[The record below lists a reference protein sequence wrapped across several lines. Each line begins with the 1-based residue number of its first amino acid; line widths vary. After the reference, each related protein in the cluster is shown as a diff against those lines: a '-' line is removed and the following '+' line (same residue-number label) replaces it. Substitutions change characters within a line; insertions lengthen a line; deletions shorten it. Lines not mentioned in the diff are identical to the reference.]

1 MPRYGKG
8 KLLHHNFTKTSLLH
22 PKPTIMLSHP
32 LITRLLIF
40 GFMVLVGT
48 SMAANIQAKNLLGF
62 FLSLISLGAGVYVIH
77 LLQKLR
83 ESREK
88 EETN

>member
-1 MPRYGKG
+1 
-8 KLLHHNFTKTSLLH
+8 
-22 PKPTIMLSHP
+22 MLSHP

-62 FLSLISLGAGVYVIH
+62 FLSLISLGAGVYVVH

-83 ESREK
+83 ESRDP